1 MQKFARLIV
10 ETKGAKIEDCK
21 QKLVQIQKNTKN
33 ISAIRELIQTSATKS
48 PNLKLAI
55 MRSNQPDFLVEVK
68 INKNTNLQKIIQEIK
83 KMSWDVQTIIPY

>member
-1 MQKFARLIV
+1 
-10 ETKGAKIEDCK
+10 
-21 QKLVQIQKNTKN
+21 
-33 ISAIRELIQTSATKS
+33 
-48 PNLKLAI
+48 